1 MNRLKKYIREKG
13 IKLECDYPWLPYEVS
28 YNIFIEGIYINS
40 EKATIITYYNVI
52 MNQQQ
57 LNRDGSIT
65 FIPDETD
72 EPFERS

>member
-1 MNRLKKYIREKG
+1 MRKIN
-13 IKLECDYPWLPYEVS
+13 
-28 YNIFIEGIYINS
+28 YINS
-40 EKATIITYYNVI
+40 EKATITTYYNVI

-72 EPFERS
+72 IPF